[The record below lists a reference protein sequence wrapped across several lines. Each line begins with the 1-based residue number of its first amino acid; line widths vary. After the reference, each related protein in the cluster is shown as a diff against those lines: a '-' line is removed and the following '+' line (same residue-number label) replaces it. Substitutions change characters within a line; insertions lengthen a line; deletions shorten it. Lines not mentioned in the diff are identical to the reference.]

1 MKREQRRLRWPAGT
15 PADRLQRGAPGW
27 VTQWKPKPDRPQ
39 LACLLPFSHAGVGG
53 PPPRPVWPP
62 PPLVSQHSVR
72 LVRAVFPCVQNTE
85 HETCPPNASV
95 SVCAVLAAER
105 IAHTPRNRNGAHRTA
120 TFRPGR
126 ASAAGRSRRPR
137 ASRTFSTTTGDLALP
152 TAHPSRTAHSAPGVS
167 SSVRADHSGQ
177 Y

>member
-1 MKREQRRLRWPAGT
+1 MKREQRRLRWRAGT

-39 LACLLPFSHAGVGG
+39 LAYLLPFSHAGVGG

-85 HETCPPNASV
+85 HETCPPNASI
-95 SVCAVLAAER
+95 SVCAVLAVER

-137 ASRTFSTTTGDLALP
+137 ASRTFSTTAVRPPAGDLALP
-152 TAHPSRTAHSAPGVS
+152 HRPPLPHSSLGSWGFLLRP
-167 SSVRADHSGQ
+167 R
-177 Y
+177 